1 MFNSCYN
8 LRDKINFKVFH
19 SQYGCVNW
27 TNSILTEEVD
37 MGFPKQELYECTCY
51 IYFQFKIFISD
62 SCAMHVCVCVFL
74 FFLKKIFLLLDFYIL
89 STIIRNNTFP
99 NCIYIMRS
107 VYSLEYIPKYF
118 RIKDIYKM

>member
-19 SQYGCVNW
+19 SQYSCVNW

-37 MGFPKQELYECTCY
+37 MGFPKQELYECT
-51 IYFQFKIFISD
+51 ISD
-62 SCAMHVCVCVFL
+62 SCAMCVCVC
-74 FFLKKIFLLLDFYIL
+74 FFFFFSFSFLLLDFYIL